1 MEKQYIFQVK
11 LQDIFPLSKKKK
23 KRYFKIFKLQVPIR
37 MQYKIGFCF
46 VKN

>member
-23 KRYFKIFKLQVPIR
+23 KDILKFSNFRFLLECNIKLD
-37 MQYKIGFCF
+37 FAL
-46 VKN
+46 